1 MTTRLVTLTV
11 YALLV
16 CTNVHALTK
25 VETARSIDDLRYVL
39 GSNYKLFVAS
49 YWRFLISSCDV
60 LGDKMLEDLS
70 NGYLEKYCLFVNK
83 CPDLYIT
90 QSCLI
95 TTVAFSI
102 RVTCCPVSDLQ
113 TDLQKI
119 TTTEMPIVNKEPP
132 ASTAST
138 ERACSN
144 GVVPVFSK
152 IYGGTATERGEF
164 PWIAMLL
171 VNGVLECSGIILDY
185 THLLTAAHCFFSDSA
200 KYEVVAGKY
209 NRSPDVSEVGA
220 QRVRVKSYKLHENYN
235 QKTTNNDIAMIT
247 LESPLQWS
255 EYVNFAC
262 LPRPEHKA
270 EARCMVA
277 GWGYINSGNM
287 YPEVLMK
294 TELDVYNSTQCLKI
308 FNQTAQPPGILSTIL
323 NEGTICAANG
333 TSGGKDAC
341 GGDSGGPLM
350 CVQSSANGP
359 AYFVYG
365 IVSNGNGCAKVGEP
379 GIYTN
384 VPYYLDWIRKNKN

>member
-70 NGYLEKYCLFVNK
+70 NGYLQKYCLFVNK
-83 CPDLYIT
+83 CPELYIT

-102 RVTCCPVSDLQ
+102 RVMCCP
-113 TDLQKI
+113 
-119 TTTEMPIVNKEPP
+119 
-132 ASTAST
+132 
-138 ERACSN
+138 ERTCSN
-144 GVVPVFSK
+144 GVVPVVSR
-152 IYGGTATERGEF
+152 IYGGNTTRRGEF
-164 PWIAMLL
+164 PWLAMLWAEGKL
-171 VNGVLECSGIILDY
+171 PCSGIILDQM
-185 THLLTAAHCFFSDSA
+185 HVLTAAHCLYTDPEKF
-200 KYEVVAGKY
+200 EVLVGKHK
-209 NRSPDVSEVGA
+209 STHDVTEVGA
-220 QRVRVKSYKLHENYN
+220 QSYRIKSFKKHPDYRE
-235 QKTTNNDIAMIT
+235 TRSGNDIAMIT

-262 LPRPEHKA
+262 LPRPQDKA
-270 EARCMVA
+270 EARCTVA
-277 GWGYINSGNM
+277 GWGYINSADQS
-287 YPEVLMK
+287 PEVLMK

-323 NEGTICAANG
+323 NDGTICAANG

-341 GGDSGGPLM
+341 NGDSGGPLM
-350 CVQSSANGP
+350 CLQSSVNGP

-365 IVSNGNGCAKVGEP
+365 IVSNAYRCAKAGEP

-384 VPYYLDWIRKNKN
+384 VPYYLDWISQNLN